1 VKPSQRETNRQRER
15 EGNKN
20 KERDEEE
27 ESSVKKNR
35 ILKYEI
41 NVLPSFPKYLNS
53 HLIFQELELVH
64 GIKLK
69 MFCA

>member
-1 VKPSQRETNRQRER
+1 MIGRCSVSYGTRTTASYSRAFIERNKQTKRER
-15 EGNKN
+15 WKQN

-41 NVLPSFPKYLNS
+41 NVLPSFPN
-53 HLIFQELELVH
+53 I
-64 GIKLK
+64 
-69 MFCA
+69 